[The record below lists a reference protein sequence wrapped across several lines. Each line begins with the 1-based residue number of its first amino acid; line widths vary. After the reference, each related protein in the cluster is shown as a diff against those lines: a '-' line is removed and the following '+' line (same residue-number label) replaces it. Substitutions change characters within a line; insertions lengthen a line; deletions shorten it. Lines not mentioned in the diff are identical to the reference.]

1 MHFIIFLII
10 ITLYIIIIVP
20 SLYHF
25 TIILPCLH
33 PTTSFYFNL
42 HYFHYHLLLFY
53 LILLSFCHHFAIFSS
68 LSVSILPYFTIIS
81 IIILPSFC
89 LILPSFYS
97 ILPSFYNP
105 YFYYSPNMTI
115 SAFLYGTC
123 NFFYDII
130 IGIENSTML

>member
-1 MHFIIFLII
+1 MNFKLIFNSFFIMLHLLQFVHFILFIHFILI
-10 ITLYIIIIVP
+10 
-20 SLYHF
+20 
-25 TIILPCLH
+25 
-33 PTTSFYFNL
+33 SFYF
-42 HYFHYHLLLFY
+42 
-53 LILLSFCHHFAIFSS
+53 HFAIFSS
-68 LSVSILPYFTIIS
+68 LSVSILPYFTIIL
-81 IIILPSFC
+81 IIILSSFC